1 MKKIILLTLVGV
13 ILVGTLVGCTGKD
26 NTKIDVSI
34 TEIHEAIKEE
44 LGEDYYPNRDME
56 ISEVLD
62 YTGLKED
69 QIDEFIA
76 QAPMISVGVDT
87 FIAIKATEGN
97 SDAVYQGLEK
107 YRTYL
112 VEDSLQYPMNL
123 PKINAAKVLQ
133 YDDYVFFVM
142 LGKQDESME
151 DAESQEARE
160 FAEAEVTRVEKV
172 IEEFFK

>member
-1 MKKIILLTLVGV
+1 MKKFIILTLVGV
-13 ILVGTLVGCTGKD
+13 ILVGVLAGCSGNK
-26 NTKIDVSI
+26 NTKIDVSL
-34 TEIHEAIKEE
+34 TEIHEAIKAE

-56 ISEVLD
+56 ITEVMD
-62 YTGLKED
+62 ITGLTED
-69 QIDEFIA
+69 QIEEFIA

-97 SDAVYQGLEK
+97 SEAVYEGLEK

-123 PKINAAKVLQ
+123 PKVNAAKVLQ

-142 LGKQDESME
+142 LGKRDEAME
-151 DAESQEARE
+151 DAASEEARE
-160 FAEAEVTRVEKV
+160 FAEAEVARVEQV
-172 IEEFFK
+172 IEGFFK